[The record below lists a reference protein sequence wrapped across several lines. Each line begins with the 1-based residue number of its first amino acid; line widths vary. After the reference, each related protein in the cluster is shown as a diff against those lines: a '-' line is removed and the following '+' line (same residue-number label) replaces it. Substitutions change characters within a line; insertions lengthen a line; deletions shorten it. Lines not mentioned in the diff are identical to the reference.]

1 MVLGMDDRSTELT
14 LGVDRVLTY
23 KSIDVLAARSAAGLT
38 FTEAHGAKYDDDD
51 EDYSPE
57 EDDDDSANGDDPSE
71 ELVYW
76 V

>member
-1 MVLGMDDRSTELT
+1 M
-14 LGVDRVLTY
+14 
-23 KSIDVLAARSAAGLT
+23 LAARSAAGLT
-38 FTEAHGAKYDDDD
+38 FTEAHGAVYDDD

-57 EDDDDSANGDDPSE
+57 EDGDSANGDDPSE